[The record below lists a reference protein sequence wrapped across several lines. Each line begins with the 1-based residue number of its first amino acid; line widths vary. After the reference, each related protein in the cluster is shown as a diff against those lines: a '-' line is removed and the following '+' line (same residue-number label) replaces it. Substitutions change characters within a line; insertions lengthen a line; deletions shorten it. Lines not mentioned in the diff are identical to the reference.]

1 MEFEGIGRC
10 RKHEPDRVY
19 SFKTEGG
26 VDSTW
31 TDRAAL
37 DGEGTQL
44 IAYLG
49 FGEGADLDTA
59 KIGVLAGS
67 LIAGV
72 TGFVLLRAF
81 TSPSAP

>member
-1 MEFEGIGRC
+1 MSIF
-10 RKHEPDRVY
+10 
-19 SFKTEGG
+19 
-26 VDSTW
+26 
-31 TDRAAL
+31 
-37 DGEGTQL
+37 

-49 FGEGADLDTA
+49 FGEGTENLDTA

-81 TSPSAP
+81 TREATSPGN